1 MLLIRHSLLLGVS
14 SLLLLLSGC
23 GSSSYNSSGGT
34 EVSGGSTGNT
44 GTSPPGNPIAV
55 GGGPSGSTDLIVA
68 TPSVAG
74 LVSVAVGAQQTIS
87 ITFTSNDGSP
97 ISGFG
102 VSGTLGTLPAGWSG
116 PASLSCAAVSTG
128 SGCVLNLTFAPAA
141 VGTGTLTVNY
151 VFVDNAT
158 MPSTNG
164 TLSIPYAAVTNNNV
178 VAAAS
183 PTGEIDAAIGG
194 SKQLVTL
201 SFTTDDGNSATN
213 LTLTSDPATL
223 PAGWSSTLTSLTCAI
238 VGSGSGCQLPL
249 SYAPTAASRGVLTL
263 NYSYTDSAGA
273 ARTGAGNI
281 PYAASSNDTVVATAS
296 PSGEITAVKAAGSQA
311 VAVTFTTDDGK
322 TASGLYLT
330 SNLADLPAGWSSAA
344 HTFTCGS
351 VGTGSG
357 CQLHLT
363 YAPAA
368 LASGTLILNYA
379 YTNAAGNARTGSL
392 NVAYAAT
399 TNDNVVATAAPSGP
413 INVIVGGGTEA
424 VSVTFTT
431 DDGRPASALSIT
443 SGLSALPAGWSSAAG
458 TFSCS
463 GLSSGNGCQLALTY
477 APSGPQN
484 GTLTLGY
491 TYLNDAGESKTGSV
505 NIAYAATT
513 NNNVIA
519 TPNQNPVSVI
529 AGTSTAVSVAF
540 TTDDSNP
547 ASALS
552 MTGLASLPAGWSSA
566 SSSFACATL
575 STGSGCV
582 LNLVYAPSAVAGGTL
597 SLTYGYNDDSGTAK
611 TGSLSLLYAAT
622 PPPHLY
628 VAQLSGAFSYCALNA
643 DGTLSS
649 CAATGNGFTAPT
661 GIVFSGSNAYVADY
675 GANSV
680 FLCSAAADG
689 SLSGCAATG
698 SNFQQPWQLAISGST
713 LYASNLNSSGGVTT
727 CSIAV
732 DGTLSGCTQSSG
744 GTGTAG
750 VAAGSSF
757 AYIGVGPATVD
768 VCAIGGSGILSP
780 CALAGS
786 AFSSPSGISL
796 LNGVAY
802 IANQG
807 NGTVSVCTVNTDG
820 SLSGCAASSLGSS
833 QPMDVAFSGSQAY
846 VDDTAGDM
854 YLCSVGAGGALTGCV
869 ISDGGSS
876 FPLAVQIAIH

>member
-1 MLLIRHSLLLGVS
+1 MLLIRLSLLLGLS
-14 SLLLLLSGC
+14 SLLLLSSGC
-23 GSSSYNSSGGT
+23 GSSSYNSSRGT
-34 EVSGGSTGNT
+34 EVSGGSTGGT
-44 GTSPPGNPIAV
+44 GAPPGNPIAV
-55 GGGPSGSTDLIVA
+55 GGGASGSSDLIVA

-74 LVSVAVGAQQTIS
+74 LVSVAVGAEQSIS
-87 ITFTSNDGSP
+87 ITFTSSDGNP

-116 PASLSCAAVSTG
+116 PASFTCAAVSSG

-151 VFVDNAT
+151 VFVDNAA

-164 TLSIPYAAVTNNNV
+164 SLSIPYAAVTANNV

-194 SKQLVTL
+194 SKQSVNVN
-201 SFTTDDGNSATN
+201 FTTDDGNSATN
-213 LTLTSDPATL
+213 LALTIDPATL
-223 PAGWSSTLTSLTCAI
+223 PSGWSSPVASFTCAI

-249 SYAPTAASRGVLTL
+249 SFAPTAASRGVLTL
-263 NYSYTDSAGA
+263 TYSYTDSSGA
-273 ARTGAGNI
+273 ARTGALNI
-281 PYAASSNDTVVATAS
+281 PYAASGDDTVLATAS
-296 PSGEITAVKAAGSQA
+296 PPGEITAVKASGSQA

-322 TASGLYLT
+322 TASDLYVT

-344 HTFTCGS
+344 HAFTCAAVS
-351 VGTGSG
+351 TGSG

-368 LASGTLILNYA
+368 LARGTLVLNYA
-379 YTNAAGNARTGSL
+379 YTNAAGNARSGSL
-392 NVAYAAT
+392 NLAYAAT

-443 SGLSALPAGWSSAAG
+443 SGLNPLPAGWSSAAG
-458 TFSCS
+458 TFGCS
-463 GLSSGNGCQLALTY
+463 GLSSGNGCRLALTY
-477 APSGPQN
+477 APGGPQN

-491 TYLNDAGESKTGSV
+491 RYLNDAGEPKTGSAS
-505 NIAYAATT
+505 IAYAATT

-519 TPNQNPVSVI
+519 TPSQNPVSVV
-529 AGTSTAVSVAF
+529 AGSSSAVSVTF
-540 TTDDSNP
+540 TTDDGNP

-552 MTGLASLPAGWSSA
+552 ITSGLNPLPAGWSSA

-575 STGSGCV
+575 STGGGCT
-582 LNLVYAPSAVAGGTL
+582 LNLVYAPSAAGNGTL
-597 SLTYGYNDDSGTAK
+597 PLTYGYLDDSGAAK
-611 TGSLSLLYAAT
+611 TGSLAILYTAT

-628 VAQLSGAFSYCALNA
+628 VAQLSGVFSYCS
-643 DGTLSS
+643 LSPAGMLTS
-649 CAATGNGFTAPT
+649 CAATGNGFTAPS

-675 GANSV
+675 GANAV

-698 SNFQQPWQLAISGST
+698 SNFLKPWQLAISGTT
-713 LYASNLNSSGGVTT
+713 LYASNLNSGGGVTT
-727 CSIAV
+727 CAIAV
-732 DGTLSGCTQSSG
+732 DGTVSGCTQSAG
-744 GTGTAG
+744 GTGSAG
-750 VAAGSSF
+750 IAAGASF
-757 AYIGVGPATVD
+757 AYVGVGPATVD
-768 VCAIGGSGILSP
+768 ACAIGGSGILSA
-780 CALAGS
+780 CASTGG
-786 AFSSPSGISL
+786 AFSSPNGISL
-796 LNGVAY
+796 LNGAAY

-807 NGTVSVCTVNTDG
+807 NGTVSVCTVNSDG
-820 SLSGCAASSLGSS
+820 SLAGCAASSIGS

-846 VDDTAGDM
+846 VDDAAGDM